1 MKIGMRKPSIKRS
14 ISARTTG
21 RMKRAVKRSVDPTY
35 GKKGIGIVKDP
46 KKSVYNKVY
55 DKTTVDIRDIISSS
69 GDDDFSEY
77 CDNLEPV
84 PKVKMPKSY
93 YKIYKFVV
101 LPIGTIAFL
110 LSLLSED
117 KTVMIL
123 SFIPIVM
130 SLLAIRTYKKE
141 NK

>member
-1 MKIGMRKPSIKRS
+1 MKIGMRKPSVKKS

-21 RMKRAVKRSVDPTY
+21 KMKRAVKRSVDPTY

-55 DKTTVDIRDIISSS
+55 DKTTVDIRDILSNS

-84 PKVKMPKSY
+84 QEIKISKGNVKA
-93 YKIYKFVV
+93 YKFVV
-101 LPIGTIAFL
+101 LPIGIFLFL
-110 LSLLSED
+110 LSLALKD
-117 KTVMIL
+117 YFFTFLGLV
-123 SFIPIVM
+123 FIIIPTIV
-130 SLLAIRTYKKE
+130 IKIGKK
-141 NK
+141 NNN

>member
-1 MKIGMRKPSIKRS
+1 MKIGMRKPSVKKS

-35 GKKGIGIVKDP
+35 GKKGIGIFKDT

-55 DKTTVDIRDIISSS
+55 DKTTFDIRDVISNS

-77 CDNLEPV
+77 RDNLNTV

-101 LPIGTIAFL
+101 LPIGIITFL
-110 LSLLSED
+110 LSLLAED
-117 KTVMIL
+117 KTVVIL
-123 SFIPIVM
+123 SFMPIAM
-130 SLLAIRTYKKE
+130 SLIALRAYKNE